1 MRNEHPA
8 GFLRTLQLTLLAL
21 ALWATACSAQSD
33 GLHITIDPMMVR
45 GPASAPVTIVEFS
58 DYQ

>member
-1 MRNEHPA
+1 MT
-8 GFLRTLQLTLLAL
+8 RTLRLIAL
-21 ALWATACSAQSD
+21 AVGLWATACSAQSD
-33 GLHITIDPMMVR
+33 SATLAGLTIEQVMTR

>member
-1 MRNEHPA
+1 VARRLP
-8 GFLRTLQLTLLAL
+8 LAAL
-21 ALWATACSAQSD
+21 VVALWAAACGAQPERSGPTAAPSADAVSA
-33 GLHITIDPMMVR
+33 R

>member
-1 MRNEHPA
+1 MLKRA
-8 GFLRTLQLTLLAL
+8 GFLRTLRLTLLAL

-33 GLHITIDPMMVR
+33 GLPITINPLMAR

>member
-1 MRNEHPA
+1 MRPSGAASH
-8 GFLRTLQLTLLAL
+8 TLLAL

-33 GLHITIDPMMVR
+33 GLPITINPLMAR